1 MAKSE
6 KIVLVSDEKHVI
18 LDKWYYEELINI
30 STRVDVLITLISRN
44 KYITIPELL
53 AILDNAKGNRL
64 LHEMDQKAT
73 AEKTVAEKGDIEECE
88 M

>member
-6 KIVLVSDEKHVI
+6 KVVLVSDERHVI

-30 STRVDVLITLISRN
+30 STRVDVLITLISRD

-64 LHEMDQKAT
+64 LQEMDQKA
-73 AEKTVAEKGDIEECE
+73 VAEKGDAEECE

>member
-6 KIVLVSDEKHVI
+6 KVVLVSDERHVI

-64 LHEMDQKAT
+64 LAEMDQKAV

>member
-6 KIVLVSDEKHVI
+6 KVVLVSDERHVI
-18 LDKWYYEELINI
+18 LDKWYYEELINTA
-30 STRVDVLITLISRN
+30 TRVDVLITLISRD

-64 LHEMDQKAT
+64 LREMDQKAVT
-73 AEKTVAEKGDIEECE
+73 EKGDVEECE
-88 M
+88 I

>member
-6 KIVLVSDEKHVI
+6 KTVLVSDENHVI

-30 STRVDVLITLISRN
+30 SARVDVLVTLIDRN

-64 LHEMDQKAT
+64 LWEMDQKA
-73 AEKTVAEKGDIEECE
+73 AAEKGDTEECE
-88 M
+88 K

>member
-1 MAKSE
+1 MAKSDRT
-6 KIVLVSDEKHVI
+6 VLVSDEKHVI

-53 AILDNAKGNRL
+53 AILDDAKGNHL
-64 LHEMDQKAT
+64 LAEMDQKAV
-73 AEKTVAEKGDIEECE
+73 AEKAVAEKGDIEECE

>member
-6 KIVLVSDEKHVI
+6 KVVLVSDEKHVI

-64 LHEMDQKAT
+64 LAEMDQKAV
-73 AEKTVAEKGDIEECE
+73 AEKTGAEKGDIEECE
-88 M
+88 I

>member
-6 KIVLVSDEKHVI
+6 KVVLVSDERHVI

-53 AILDNAKGNRL
+53 AILDDAKGNRL
-64 LHEMDQKAT
+64 LHEMDQKA
-73 AEKTVAEKGDIEECE
+73 AAEKGDIEECE

>member
-6 KIVLVSDEKHVI
+6 KVVLVSDERHVI

-30 STRVDVLITLISRN
+30 STRVDVLVTLISRN

-53 AILDNAKGNRL
+53 AILDNAKGNHL
-64 LHEMDQKAT
+64 LQEMDQKA
-73 AEKTVAEKGDIEECE
+73 VAEKGDIEECE

>member
-6 KIVLVSDEKHVI
+6 KAVLVSDEKHVI

-30 STRVDVLITLISRN
+30 STRVDVLITLISRD

-64 LHEMDQKAT
+64 LAEMDQKAV

-88 M
+88 I